1 MFGFTACTDSSNTIM
16 LSVDVR
22 VARSILNTADPQMNR
37 GSMDGFGGSL
47 GFDFSTFSLFTS
59 FLPCHG

>member
-1 MFGFTACTDSSNTIM
+1 MFGFTACTDSSNTIT
-16 LSVDVR
+16 LSVDVH

-37 GSMDGFGGSL
+37 GLMNGFGGSL
-47 GFDFSTFSLFTS
+47 GFDFSTYSLH